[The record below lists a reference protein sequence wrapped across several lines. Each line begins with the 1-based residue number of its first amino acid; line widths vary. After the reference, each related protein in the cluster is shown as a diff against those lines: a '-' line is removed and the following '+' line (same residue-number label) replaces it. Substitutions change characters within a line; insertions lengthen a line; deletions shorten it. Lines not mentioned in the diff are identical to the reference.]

1 MADAVL
7 CFGTHL
13 GKGEAACFSGSE
25 DWVVSESTFA
35 GTLRQYLAFHDAFE
49 ESFLSILNEGYD
61 CTEASLACL
70 CLFNLVEQAS
80 YVGIGI
86 MAFAIS
92 VHGTETSRIDSWCSA
107 ECIYLQASVVGKT
120 IYAVVLMDI
129 SCLLQG
135 IALQRV
141 GRLGDVLG
149 AADVA
154 QLP

>member
-13 GKGEAACFSGSE
+13 GKGEAACFSGSK
-25 DWVVSESTFA
+25 DWVVSEATFA

-61 CTEASLACL
+61 CAEASLACL

-80 YVGIGI
+80 NVGIGI

-92 VHGTETSRIDSWCSA
+92 VHGTETSRIDSWRSA
-107 ECIYLQASVVGKT
+107 ECIYPVKALPSICRISSSLWALLV
-120 IYAVVLMDI
+120 AMMMDPLTPFMGNSLLPSSPVI
-129 SCLLQG
+129 S
-135 IALQRV
+135 
-141 GRLGDVLG
+141 
-149 AADVA
+149 
-154 QLP
+154 